1 MSSLE
6 DIIFKN
12 LLENESYMR
21 RVIPFVKEDY
31 FQTKSEKL
39 LFKTVRE
46 YITKYN
52 ASPSVDAIT
61 IDLQNSNE
69 LTQKEFDELGERLK
83 DFSSIAV
90 QDEEWL
96 IDKTEKFCQ
105 DKAIYNAI
113 LESIHIIEGKSKSK
127 NTTALPDIL
136 SEALSVSFDTH
147 VGHDYLEDGEK
158 RYDFYHKIE
167 HRIPFDLQ
175 YFNDITNGGTPQK
188 TLNVILAGTGV
199 GKSLFMCHHAA
210 NCLAQNKNVLYI
222 TCEMA
227 EERIAERIDA
237 NLMDT
242 TLDDLK
248 ELPKQAYEAKLNR
261 LTNRI
266 KGKLIIKEYPTASAS
281 ANHFRYLIDELQL
294 KRKFVPDIIFID
306 YLNICASS
314 RYKNNGSVNSYTYIK
329 AIAEE
334 LRGLAVEKNVPI
346 FTATQTNRTGYSSSD
361 VNLEDT
367 SESFGLPA
375 TADFM
380 FAIMSNED
388 LDKQGHILVKQLK
401 NRYNDLATK
410 RKFVV
415 GINRSKMKLYDV
427 EESAQSGLVGTGN
440 DDDVGVEGFDNKFKK
455 SRQSYREQVS
465 SWKIN
470 NEAE

>member
-12 LLENESYMR
+12 LLDNESYMR
-21 RVIPFVKEDY
+21 RVIPFLKEEY

-46 YITKYN
+46 YIAKYN
-52 ASPSVDAIT
+52 ATPSVDAIT

-83 DFSSIAV
+83 DFSSVSV

-127 NTTALPDIL
+127 TTTALPDIL
-136 SEALSVSFDTH
+136 SQALAVSFDTH

-242 TLDDLK
+242 TIDDLK

-261 LTNRI
+261 LTIPYRI
-266 KGKLIIKEYPTASAS
+266 CKCKSLS
-281 ANHFRYLIDELQL
+281 L
-294 KRKFVPDIIFID
+294 
-306 YLNICASS
+306 
-314 RYKNNGSVNSYTYIK
+314 
-329 AIAEE
+329 
-334 LRGLAVEKNVPI
+334 
-346 FTATQTNRTGYSSSD
+346 SD
-361 VNLEDT
+361 
-367 SESFGLPA
+367 
-375 TADFM
+375 
-380 FAIMSNED
+380 
-388 LDKQGHILVKQLK
+388 
-401 NRYNDLATK
+401 
-410 RKFVV
+410 
-415 GINRSKMKLYDV
+415 
-427 EESAQSGLVGTGN
+427 
-440 DDDVGVEGFDNKFKK
+440 
-455 SRQSYREQVS
+455 
-465 SWKIN
+465 
-470 NEAE
+470 